1 MSYLSTSRVNNRKWN
16 LGLVPVHLR
25 GHFRG
30 MGSAYDPP
38 SIPAGLQNPS
48 PVAGGASNAGITVVN
63 AAQPSTDP
71 LSYVSP
77 QQAVA
82 QGLNPQA
89 VQAAWTAAL
98 AKFSSPQDAIAAGF
112 PAGVVNQYWVA
123 PSSPAPKPQGIP
135 LWLLITGALAVAG
148 MAFRHKGA
156 R

>member
-1 MSYLSTSRVNNRKWN
+1 MYQMPTAAPVNNRKWN
-16 LGLVPVHLR
+16 LGRLALVPVRL
-25 GHFRG
+25 RG
-30 MGSAYDPP
+30 MGSVYDPP
-38 SIPAGLQNPS
+38 TIPGYQNPS
-48 PVAGGASNAGITVVN
+48 PVAGAASNAGITTVN

-98 AKFSSPQDAIAAGF
+98 SKFASPQDAVAAGF

-123 PSSPAPKPQGIP
+123 APPPAPKQQGIP
-135 LWLLITGALAVAG
+135 FWLLLTGGLAIAG
-148 MAFRHKGA
+148 IAFSGRG
-156 R
+156 RS